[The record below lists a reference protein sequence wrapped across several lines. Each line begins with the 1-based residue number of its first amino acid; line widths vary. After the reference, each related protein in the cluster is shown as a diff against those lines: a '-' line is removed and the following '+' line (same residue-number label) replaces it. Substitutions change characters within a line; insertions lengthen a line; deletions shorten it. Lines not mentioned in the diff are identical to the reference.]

1 MKIDEIQRIAY
12 ELRDAALQAG
22 IKTMII
28 AIASSAYRPYGDSE
42 EPEAVFI
49 KTEGDDE
56 DIMSL
61 LKDVA
66 LCETRS
72 EYASVRR

>member
-1 MKIDEIQRIAY
+1 MTIDEIQRVAY
-12 ELRDAALQAG
+12 ELRDAALEAG
-22 IKTMII
+22 IKTFVI
-28 AIASSAYRPYGDSE
+28 AISSPEKRPYGDPV

-56 DIMSL
+56 DILNL
-61 LKDVA
+61 LKDIA